1 MTSPYTF
8 SGFILVGGESSRMGR
23 DKALLEIAAEPLV
36 LRMARLVRAV
46 IGSAPRLIGS
56 SEPYRQFELK
66 IVQDDWP
73 GAGPLGAVAT
83 ALRVSKADWNLVI
96 ACDLPYLTSEWLQF
110 LVARAQRTSADTVLP
125 VNFSGAEPLC
135 AMYHKRCE
143 SALRSALENGIR
155 KVTDGLAKLRLECI
169 EPAEWRPFDAE
180 GLLFKNM
187 NSPADYDEAR
197 RRLD

>member
-110 LVARAQRTSADTVLP
+110 LVARARRTSADTVLP

-169 EPAEWRPFDAE
+169 EPAEWQPFDAQ

-197 RRLD
+197 QRLG

>member
-96 ACDLPYLTSEWLQF
+96 ACDLPYLTLEWLQF
-110 LVARAQRTSADTVLP
+110 LVARARRTSADTVLP

-169 EPAEWRPFDAE
+169 EPAEWQPFDAQ

-197 RRLD
+197 QRLG